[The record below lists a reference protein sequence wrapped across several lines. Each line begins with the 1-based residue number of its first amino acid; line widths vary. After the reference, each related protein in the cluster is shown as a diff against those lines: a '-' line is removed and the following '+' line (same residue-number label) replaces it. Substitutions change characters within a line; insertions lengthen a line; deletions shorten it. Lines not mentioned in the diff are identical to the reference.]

1 MSSSKSPSKKK
12 RVGFSSVTRYSD
24 KNKSSRSS
32 MHDPI
37 EEYSE
42 QVERNKYETSSMV
55 PKAIVSKEIKKF
67 IDRLPD
73 RIDQGT
79 FFNTVLNQFGSLFTP
94 KTPVELATDTGSD
107 FDVDQ
112 PPLIEIISEKST
124 PPRLTAKEKDDLKK
138 AKSQERKDAAIAA
151 EQQRLADLTAIQAE
165 KINQS
170 KSQKRKGKGG
180 AKYKRKT
187 NKFRHKF

>member
-170 KSQKRKGKGG
+170 KSQKRKGG